1 MIDFFYLI
9 GDFFLNIFK
18 LLNGTIIDGG
28 DTYNMTTSLGGLLF
42 VCIVLGFAVNIFWKG
57 ARS

>member
-1 MIDFFYLI
+1 MIAFFRLL
-9 GDFFLNIFK
+9 GEFFTNIFR
-18 LLNGTIIDGG
+18 LLNGTIITGG
-28 DTYNMTTSLGGLLF
+28 DGSNMTTSLGGLLF

>member
-1 MIDFFYLI
+1 MIDFFRMI
-9 GDFFLNIFK
+9 GEFFTNIFR
-18 LLNGTIIDGG
+18 LFNGTIITGG
-28 DTYNMTTSLGGLLF
+28 DGSNMTTSLGGLLF

>member
-1 MIDFFYLI
+1 MIDFFRLI
-9 GDFFLNIFK
+9 GEFFSDIFR
-18 LLNGTIIDGG
+18 LLNGTIITGG
-28 DTYNMTTSLGGLLF
+28 DSNHMTTSLGGLLF